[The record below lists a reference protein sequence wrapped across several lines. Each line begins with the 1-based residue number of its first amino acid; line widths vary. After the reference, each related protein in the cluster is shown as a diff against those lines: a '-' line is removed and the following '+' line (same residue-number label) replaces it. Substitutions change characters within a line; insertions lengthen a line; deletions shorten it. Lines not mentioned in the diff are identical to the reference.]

1 MLDTISSSPLS
12 TVRMPLPRQP
22 LCCGVGGASSY
33 PFYRSLLRFD
43 LSQLPAGAQIV
54 SAKLALV
61 VKSWYYPDGIAP
73 TVALAR
79 LGRTFDA
86 SAAWSQAAVNIPWA
100 HRRGSHGDRLLDPG
114 CGEEAGLGKNIV
126 DITALA
132 SEWATKSDGNHGLR
146 LSVVGPSHSVAFYAA
161 DATLNQPSLTI
172 DYLCATAPAPIS
184 TSTATPTATPEP
196 APAATPTAT
205 PTPAETL
212 EP

>member
-1 MLDTISSSPLS
+1 MPCSDSQYSARCRSQFLS
-12 TVRMPLPRQP
+12 V
-22 LCCGVGGASSY
+22 
-33 PFYRSLLRFD
+33 YRSLLRFD

-79 LGRTFDA
+79 LGKTFDA
-86 SAAWSQAAVNIPWA
+86 SAAWSQAAVNTPWA
-100 HRRGSHGDRLLDPG
+100 QPG
-114 CGEEAGLGKNIV
+114 AAAMGIDYLTPAVEKKLAWGKNIV

-132 SEWATKSDGNHGLR
+132 SEWATKPDGNQGLR

-161 DATLNQPSLTI
+161 DATLNQPSLTV

-196 APAATPTAT
+196 PPAPERQPQL
-205 PTPAETL
+205 PRYQLLPL
-212 EP
+212 PRP